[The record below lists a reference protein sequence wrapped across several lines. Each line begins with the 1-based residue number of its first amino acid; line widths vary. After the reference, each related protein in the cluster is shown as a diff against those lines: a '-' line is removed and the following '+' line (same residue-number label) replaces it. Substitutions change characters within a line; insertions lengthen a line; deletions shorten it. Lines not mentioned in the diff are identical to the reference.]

1 MQDAAEDERNDG
13 GPGFDGG
20 RQPTIVVVV
29 VVIVVIDIV
38 VSHAVGST
46 K

>member
-1 MQDAAEDERNDG
+1 MQNAAENEGNDG

-20 RQPTIVVVV
+20 RQPTIVVVIVIVIDV
-29 VVIVVIDIV
+29 VV
-38 VSHAVGST
+38 SYAVGST

>member
-1 MQDAAEDERNDG
+1 MQDAAKDEGNDG

-29 VVIVVIDIV
+29 VIVNDVV
-38 VSHAVGST
+38 VSDAVGST